1 MLEPRC
7 YLPVLLIRFATVK
20 VSYPKWSCGP
30 SYKYAIPPEPSF
42 AYLVAILSIFGR
54 RKMPWYPWGWPRMG
68 LYSSGRD
75 YRIPKH
81 LMGPIVRTFVTMMFL
96 STGNIVFPIF
106 NIGGTVASWLLFSIN
121 LLWIIAATVCI
132 CVVGKFRLFIGA
144 YDPTVRLFAL
154 TMMAGWWCL
163 AAINFTFMTTAI
175 CRCYQG
181 DKLDYCAL
189 FGVGNSVISAPLVMR
204 ISDTQWT
211 LFSWMVLVLMMC
223 ATSVPGWDWMY
234 QHWRIRERIR
244 LSLEPR

>member
-7 YLPVLLIRFATVK
+7 YLPVLLTRFATVK

-121 LLWIIAATVCI
+121 LLWV
-132 CVVGKFRLFIGA
+132 
-144 YDPTVRLFAL
+144 
-154 TMMAGWWCL
+154 
-163 AAINFTFMTTAI
+163 
-175 CRCYQG
+175 
-181 DKLDYCAL
+181 
-189 FGVGNSVISAPLVMR
+189 
-204 ISDTQWT
+204 
-211 LFSWMVLVLMMC
+211 
-223 ATSVPGWDWMY
+223 
-234 QHWRIRERIR
+234 
-244 LSLEPR
+244 